1 MISCTLY
8 AVAVFGGGWE
18 GWWFV
23 CVCVSVCAC
32 VRACMHVC
40 MHVCV
45 CVCVFVIYV
54 TASLHS
60 FDYKFI
66 IMTEFKTISVFH
78 VFGHEAL

>member
-1 MISCTLY
+1 MLWLY
-8 AVAVFGGGWE
+8 LELDGKGGG
-18 GWWFV
+18 V
-23 CVCVSVCAC
+23 CVCVCVCVC

-40 MHVCV
+40 MHACMCV
-45 CVCVFVIYV
+45 CVCVFVIHV

-66 IMTEFKTISVFH
+66 IMTEFKTISGFH